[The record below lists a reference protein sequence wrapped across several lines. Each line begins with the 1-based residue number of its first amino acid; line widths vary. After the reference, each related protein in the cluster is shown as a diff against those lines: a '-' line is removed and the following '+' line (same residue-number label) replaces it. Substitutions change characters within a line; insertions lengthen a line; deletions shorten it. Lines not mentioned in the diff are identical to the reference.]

1 MIQKQELTKVGKLLK
16 PHGIN
21 GEIVALIESDVD
33 LADVSCIVLEIDGIN
48 VPFFIN
54 AVRPKSSDTD
64 LLTIDGIADETAAA
78 ALCNHDLYVKTS
90 ELPEADSDAEGV
102 YADDLVGFD
111 VYAAGERIG
120 KITGINDTTANYLF
134 IIERAAGETV
144 LIPVADEFIEI
155 LDPEKRRIELTLP
168 EGLLEL

>member
-1 MIQKQELTKVGKLLK
+1 MIQRKELTKVGKLLK

-21 GEIVALIESDVD
+21 GEIVALIENDVD
-33 LADVSCIVLEIDGIN
+33 LAEVSCIVLEIDGIN

-54 AVRPKSSDTD
+54 AVRPKSADTD
-64 LLTIDGIADETAAA
+64 LLTIDGVADETAAA
-78 ALCNHDLYVKTS
+78 AICNHDLYVKTS
-90 ELPEADSDAEGV
+90 ELPEADIDAEGF

-111 VYAAGERIG
+111 VYVSDERIG

-134 IIERAAGETV
+134 IIERPAGETV
-144 LIPVADEFIEI
+144 LVPVADEFIEI

>member
-1 MIQKQELTKVGKLLK
+1 MILKKDLTKVGKLLK

-21 GEIVALIESDVD
+21 GEIVALIERDVD

-78 ALCNHDLYVKTS
+78 ALCNHDLFVKTS
-90 ELPEADSDAEGV
+90 ELSEADADAEGL

-120 KITGINDTTANYLF
+120 EITGINDTTANYLF
-134 IIERAAGETV
+134 IIERPSGETV
-144 LIPVADEFIEI
+144 LVPVADEFIEI
-155 LDPEKRRIELTLP
+155 LDPVNRRVELNLP